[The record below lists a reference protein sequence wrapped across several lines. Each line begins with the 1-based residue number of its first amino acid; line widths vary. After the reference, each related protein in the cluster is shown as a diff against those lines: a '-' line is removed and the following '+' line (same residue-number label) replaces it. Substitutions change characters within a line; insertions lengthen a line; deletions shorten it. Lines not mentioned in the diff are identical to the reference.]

1 MDYDTRSNATVT
13 TRYTY
18 TYDESDTESLLGVV
32 RNLRPVSFRYKD
44 NAESKHSRYGFV
56 AQELETLLPSV
67 VQADSVSG
75 LRFLRYTDILA
86 VLVLGAQHVEKFAT
100 TVDLELRTLD
110 TRILEDSALLDPRLA
125 ALESALI
132 DLIGFRSYKNAAF

>member
-1 MDYDTRSNATVT
+1 
-13 TRYTY
+13 
-18 TYDESDTESLLGVV
+18 
-32 RNLRPVSFRYKD
+32 LRPVSFRYKD

-75 LRFLRYTDILA
+75 LRLVRYTDILA
-86 VLVLGAQHVEKFAT
+86 VLVVGAQHVEKLAT
-100 TVDLELRTLD
+100 TVDLELQTLD

-125 ALESALI
+125 ALEGALI
-132 DLIGFRSYKNAAF
+132 DLIGFRSYKNSAF